1 MNTTEFLKILPN
13 YLGCQVQTKIR
24 RQTELGQPMK
34 ALKARFVCFDLFYTD
49 KISVQLED
57 EPDIMNQDIQDLAN
71 CKLILRSIDQITD
84 EEKIQMNIICS
95 DTKGMPT
102 EPENWASKHV
112 IYTINKSAQQINYL
126 RSIGIDCDG
135 LIEAG
140 FAIKEETK

>member
-1 MNTTEFLKILPN
+1 MNTTEFLKILPA
-13 YLGCQVQTKIR
+13 YVDCYTKGDLQFKKRIIELLTLDNMGRLIHR
-24 RQTELGQPMK
+24 RN
-34 ALKARFVCFDLFYTD
+34 F
-49 KISVQLED
+49 
-57 EPDIMNQDIQDLAN
+57 
-71 CKLILRSIDQITD
+71 KLILRSFDQITD
-84 EEKIQMNIICS
+84 EEKIQLNIICS